1 MAFSF
6 NWAGLRVPQATFTKA
21 VDDPEFG
28 ANLGRAARGYENRQ
42 AAKEYAR
49 KIDQFRK
56 GRAADTSDNAS
67 RIAAIKAE
75 IAKLESENAN
85 IDEMLGETSG
95 QTEQT
100 VQPNGGSIYNV
111 PGTDKQIE
119 QYNNLIDTNGYITG
133 DQYDAI
139 MFDPEVAD
147 TARIKAMQKLIG
159 VKDDGKWGPKSQLAF
174 TNKYGNILM

>member
-6 NWAGLRVPQATFTKA
+6 NWAGLQMPQATFTKA

-28 ANLGRAARGYENRQ
+28 ANLGRAARGYENR
-42 AAKEYAR
+42 AAANEYAR
-49 KIDQFRK
+49 KIDQFRN
-56 GRAADTSDNAS
+56 GRAAESSDNAS
-67 RIAAIKAE
+67 RIASIKAE

-85 IDEMLGETSG
+85 IDEMLGEVSTN
-95 QTEQT
+95 EQP

>member
-56 GRAADTSDNAS
+56 GRTAESSDNAS

-85 IDEMLGETSG
+85 IDEMLGEVSG
-95 QTEQT
+95 QTEQQ

-119 QYNNLIDTNGYITG
+119 QYNNVIDNNGYITG

-174 TNKYGNILM
+174 TNKYGSILM